1 MKKCF
6 AYLRVSGK
14 GQLKG
19 DGFPRQLASIKA
31 HAKQRDLRIVQVFE
45 ERGVAG
51 AKETMDRPAWQE
63 LMAALHGD
71 GVRTIVIEKL
81 DRLARDLMVQE
92 SVIADLRKYGF
103 ELVSVHEPDLMA
115 TDATRVLLRQLLGA
129 VAQYDK
135 TQIVARLRGARLRKR
150 AQEGRCE
157 GRKAFGHRDGE
168 SLAVE
173 RMRQLRTAGTAYY
186 AIADQLNAEGVATR
200 TGAPWATA
208 VVWRILN
215 RKA

>member
-31 HAKQRDLRIVQVFE
+31 HAKQHDLRIVEVFE

-51 AKETMDRPAWQE
+51 ARETMDRPAWQE
-63 LMAALHGD
+63 LMAKLHGD

-157 GRKAFGHRDGE
+157 GRKPYGHREGE
-168 SLAVE
+168 QQTIE
-173 RMRQLRTAGTAYY
+173 RMRQLRAQGMAYY
-186 AIADQLNAEGVATR
+186 AIADQLNAEGVPAR
-200 TGAPWATA
+200 TDAAWATA